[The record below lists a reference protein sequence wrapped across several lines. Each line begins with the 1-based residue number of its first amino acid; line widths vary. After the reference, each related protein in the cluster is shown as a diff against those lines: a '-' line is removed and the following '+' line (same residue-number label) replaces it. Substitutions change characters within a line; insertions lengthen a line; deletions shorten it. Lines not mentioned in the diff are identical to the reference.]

1 MRLTSRPSALF
12 RFRCAA
18 SHERK
23 YEVDG
28 GRHACSFGPG
38 ALTHGIPGARAGMLT
53 LRIRR
58 HDRNQAKAIAEAIVR
73 LRVEAAHTEDG
84 SSP

>member
-1 MRLTSRPSALF
+1 
-12 RFRCAA
+12 
-18 SHERK
+18 
-23 YEVDG
+23 
-28 GRHACSFGPG
+28 
-38 ALTHGIPGARAGMLT
+38 MLT